1 MKHTLAIL
9 RALLIILGSSSML
22 HAQVFIPTQLE
33 RDWLNGLIPGVVNGD
48 GIMDTLDPAI
58 PFVDSVEFGGWLIG
72 TMDLYGVGYLSALS
86 YLQISNDSYIEG
98 SFIRLERIPSSL
110 RTLRIGCNGMA
121 LPIILPDLPSNMEE
135 LSIDQG
141 GDPIESCSLSIQQM
155 PGSIQELTLRN
166 LNWVSWN
173 GDPNIESLLIDNDAN
188 GLFSLPNG
196 INLPTCQVNLMS
208 IDLDGVQGVINLA
221 STQCNS
227 LSIHIESAT
236 GPILW
241 PEEVDSIHMN
251 GGPEQVTYWPST
263 LRLLNIAGSSLN
275 CLPTLPDGIIRLVIE
290 DTPNLSC
297 LPNWPVDLIP
307 EEFVQWIWEP
317 GAEQFCSVLNTN
329 CPGIYPGITGSVF
342 VDLDNDGVQD
352 SDEFRPA
359 GASVQLQPSNAVVP
373 CIADGSWEVGL
384 PPSTYTITPSA
395 SYPYIQSYT
404 PASHS
409 ASVPNMGD
417 IDTDNHFAVT
427 LIPNIQDLQAW
438 IHAEPARPGF
448 ENRLFVNYQNYG
460 TIPTNTTLT
469 LQWDADQQWVG
480 SSVAPSNVSGNTA
493 TWDLGTLAIAA
504 EGLLTV
510 DLSTLAAVPLDTPIE
525 HLLTASPVLG
535 DEAPYDNV
543 AVYNDVVVGS
553 YDPNDKLLSPAAMSP
568 AQLQDPTARIE
579 YTVRFQNTGT
589 YLAERVVI
597 LDTLPEGLILESIQF
612 LASSHPNTW
621 YLTGGILHVI
631 HNDIMLPDSTSDE
644 PNSHGFIRF
653 SIKPDSTLPNG
664 STVSNIAHIIFDFN
678 APIITPPAVFTVD
691 VLASVY
697 EVQRGTWSLWPNPT
711 CDLLR
716 LTATDGALAN
726 QPCVVRDITGRT
738 VMTSNTSASGD
749 LPVGTLA
756 NGTYTVQAK
765 GLVEVLRF
773 VKE

>member
-1 MKHTLAIL
+1 
-9 RALLIILGSSSML
+9 
-22 HAQVFIPTQLE
+22 
-33 RDWLNGLIPGVVNGD
+33 
-48 GIMDTLDPAI
+48 
-58 PFVDSVEFGGWLIG
+58 
-72 TMDLYGVGYLSALS
+72 
-86 YLQISNDSYIEG
+86 
-98 SFIRLERIPSSL
+98 
-110 RTLRIGCNGMA
+110 
-121 LPIILPDLPSNMEE
+121 
-135 LSIDQG
+135 
-141 GDPIESCSLSIQQM
+141 
-155 PGSIQELTLRN
+155 
-166 LNWVSWN
+166 
-173 GDPNIESLLIDNDAN
+173 
-188 GLFSLPNG
+188 
-196 INLPTCQVNLMS
+196 
-208 IDLDGVQGVINLA
+208 
-221 STQCNS
+221 
-227 LSIHIESAT
+227 
-236 GPILW
+236 
-241 PEEVDSIHMN
+241 
-251 GGPEQVTYWPST
+251 
-263 LRLLNIAGSSLN
+263 
-275 CLPTLPDGIIRLVIE
+275 
-290 DTPNLSC
+290 
-297 LPNWPVDLIP
+297 
-307 EEFVQWIWEP
+307 
-317 GAEQFCSVLNTN
+317 
-329 CPGIYPGITGSVF
+329 
-342 VDLDNDGVQD
+342 
-352 SDEFRPA
+352 
-359 GASVQLQPSNAVVP
+359 
-373 CIADGSWEVGL
+373 
-384 PPSTYTITPSA
+384 
-395 SYPYIQSYT
+395 
-404 PASHS
+404 
-409 ASVPNMGD
+409 MGD

-749 LPVGTLA
+749 LPVGVL
-756 NGTYTVQAK
+756 AK
-765 GLVEVLRF
+765 GAYTMQIKGQVEVLRF